1 LEISAWLWLWFS
13 FRKCSRSVIF
23 EWGRLSFV
31 GSLGFLLSD
40 HFFFSFSFSV
50 KCVMVHGGGGSE

>member
-31 GSLGFLLSD
+31 GSLFC
-40 HFFFSFSFSV
+40 FCFSFSV
-50 KCVMVHGGGGSE
+50 KCVMEVVAHE